1 MFEDSTFES
10 TGRIRTRSRRWMIA
24 TFVLNA
30 SVLVAL
36 ILIPLI
42 YPEALPGKLMTILL
56 TAPPSPPQEV
66 SRQQEVT
73 RVTRRTSDTIGPQ
86 LTVPRQLPKG
96 LGQETGSETI
106 LGDTQLLSMND
117 PIGIPDG
124 NPFRSGAA
132 NPVKP
137 VVRPEGPPHISSG
150 VAAGLLIQKTLPVYP
165 PIARASRTEGRVEL
179 QAIISKFGTI
189 ENLHVVS
196 GSPMLQQAAIEAV
209 KQWRYRPYMLNGE
222 PVEVE
227 TTINVIF
234 SLGR

>member
-24 TFVLNA
+24 TFVLNG

-56 TAPPSPPQEV
+56 TTPPPPQEA

-73 RVTRRTSDTIGPQ
+73 RVSRRTSDTMGPQ

-106 LGDTQLLSMND
+106 LGVTQLLSMND
-117 PIGIPDG
+117 PMGIPDG
-124 NPFRSGAA
+124 NPFRSGA
-132 NPVKP
+132 PTLVKP
-137 VVRPEGPPHISSG
+137 EVRPEGPPHISSG
-150 VAAGLLIQKTLPVYP
+150 VAAGLLIQKTLPLYP

-189 ENLHVVS
+189 ENLRVVS
-196 GSPMLQQAAIEAV
+196 GSPMLQQAAIDAV
-209 KQWRYRPYMLNGE
+209 KQWRYRPYMLDGE

-227 TTINVIF
+227 TTITVIF